1 MDQVKSQLRN
11 NFYKKA
17 LTAIILSTA
26 TCAPVSFAAQL
37 PYQVEVVNDTV
48 LFHRANTREQDF
60 GGVLTVTGPNDF
72 RYQQSF
78 SPAEAISFS
87 IFQGPLLL
95 VDGAY
100 NYELVVLGPQQ
111 PRIVTPTEGDNV
123 KLGTRNV
130 SGVFSVDRGSFIS
143 PDVEESSDQRDQV
156 ILDDLIVDGSICAGQ
171 DCVNGES
178 FGFDTIRLK
187 ENNLRIRFQDTSNSA
202 SFPTTDWELVA
213 NDTSNGGS
221 NRFSIEDLTAG
232 SVPFTVE
239 GAAPSNSLF
248 IDNTGRLGFGTSTP
262 LLDIHVVSGNT
273 PSLRFDQNASQ
284 GFPAQT
290 WDLGANESE
299 FFVRDNTAGTVPLR
313 IIPGAPNDSARID
326 NNGNLGLG
334 TNAPN
339 SELHLRRNNNGP
351 LITFESLGAPN
362 SNWVS
367 GLRDSDG
374 DFTID
379 DSSTPADEL
388 IVRSGGNLE
397 IAGSLVSM
405 RGVDL
410 PKVPEAGLDGRA
422 QVPALKSVEA
432 FIEQNGQLPGISNDA
447 SAHDMLQFQM
457 QLLQKI
463 QELTLYTIEQEKR
476 IQQLE
481 QQLSF
486 RAQRQQ

>member
-1 MDQVKSQLRN
+1 
-11 NFYKKA
+11 
-17 LTAIILSTA
+17 
-26 TCAPVSFAAQL
+26 
-37 PYQVEVVNDTV
+37 
-48 LFHRANTREQDF
+48 
-60 GGVLTVTGPNDF
+60 
-72 RYQQSF
+72 
-78 SPAEAISFS
+78 
-87 IFQGPLLL
+87 
-95 VDGAY
+95 
-100 NYELVVLGPQQ
+100 
-111 PRIVTPTEGDNV
+111 
-123 KLGTRNV
+123 
-130 SGVFSVDRGSFIS
+130 
-143 PDVEESSDQRDQV
+143 
-156 ILDDLIVDGSICAGQ
+156 
-171 DCVNGES
+171 
-178 FGFDTIRLK
+178 
-187 ENNLRIRFQDTSNSA
+187 
-202 SFPTTDWELVA
+202 
-213 NDTSNGGS
+213 
-221 NRFSIEDLTAG
+221 
-232 SVPFTVE
+232 
-239 GAAPSNSLF
+239 
-248 IDNTGRLGFGTSTP
+248 
-262 LLDIHVVSGNT
+262 
-273 PSLRFDQNASQ
+273 
-284 GFPAQT
+284 
-290 WDLGANESE
+290 
-299 FFVRDNTAGTVPLR
+299 
-313 IIPGAPNDSARID
+313 ARID

-339 SELHLRRNNNGP
+339 SELHIRRNNNGP